1 VRRPGDGIEAA
12 TLRRAARAITGVL
25 ATLALVCGPLSTA
38 PAAQARPHEA
48 RKHRIEPHKA
58 PAPPPNSLPGIDVSH
73 HQNAIDWTQVA
84 GSGIRFA
91 IAKATEGT
99 GYIDPLFSTN
109 RADAMAAGITFGAY
123 HFARPDLHPFD
134 PVPEADHFVDTAQL
148 APGNILPVLDLERSG
163 NLSPAELT
171 DWVLQWLGR
180 VTERTGVHPIVYTS
194 PNGWKD
200 RMADTTA
207 IADAGYTVLWV
218 AHWGV
223 AAPTLPA
230 NDWQGNGWTIWQYS
244 NCGHVPGITGCVDLD
259 WFDGLDFAPIII
271 PSPDTVA
278 PIATIATPSGVVG
291 PVTVSFDEIVRGVSD
306 DSLSL
311 KLASSGVPVDATISC
326 ASKAGDQVNC
336 ATGKLIVAVLEA
348 NEPLVPG
355 QSYQVVV
362 NPAGT
367 IAPIVDR
374 GGNPASST
382 QADFAAPTLVEQA
395 SAAIRY
401 GWRTASSKDA
411 FGKSYVT
418 DHLSGSTASF
428 AFKGKSVT
436 WYTVAG
442 PAQGKA
448 SVWIDGHPKGTFNQ
462 YAPSTTFKVARSFRH
477 LAVGDHTITI
487 RVLGTEGAKAGT
499 DTQVAVDA
507 IEAGGKVVW
516 SPGLTFGWG
525 KAKNAA
531 ASRGDVA
538 VSDLAGSTATF
549 AFYGSGVDWGTAR
562 GRHQG
567 RAQIYVDGVLRKT
580 VDNYAGSPGVVV
592 RSITGLTPGL
602 HELRIVV
609 VGEARPAADGTQ
621 ISIDTFRVIA

>member
-1 VRRPGDGIEAA
+1 M
-12 TLRRAARAITGVL
+12 RRAARAITGVL
-25 ATLALVCGPLSTA
+25 AALAFAWGPLSTA
-38 PAAQARPHEA
+38 PAAAA
-48 RKHRIEPHKA
+48 ASRKAPGHRVESRRA

-99 GYIDPLFSTN
+99 GYADPLFSTN
-109 RADAMAAGITFGAY
+109 RAGAMTAGLTFGAY
-123 HFARPDLHPFD
+123 HFARPDLHPFNAI
-134 PVPEADHFVDTAQL
+134 PEADHFVDIAQL

-163 NLSPAELT
+163 DLSPSELT
-171 DWVLQWLGR
+171 GWVLQWLDH
-180 VTERTGVHPIVYTS
+180 VTKRTGVRPIVYTS

-230 NDWQGNGWTIWQYS
+230 NDWQGNGWTIWQHD
-244 NCGHVPGITGCVDLD
+244 NCGDVPGIIGCVDLD
-259 WFDGLDFAPIII
+259 WFNGLDFAPILI

-278 PIATIATPSGVVG
+278 PVATIATPSGVAG
-291 PVTVSFDEIVRGVSD
+291 PVTASFNEIVRGVSAE
-306 DSLSL
+306 SLSL
-311 KLASSGVPVDATISC
+311 RLASSGVPVDATITC
-326 ASKAGDQVNC
+326 ASKAGEQVDC
-336 ATGKLIVAVLEA
+336 ATGKLVVAVVKPDEL
-348 NEPLVPG
+348 LVPG

-362 NPAGT
+362 NAAGT
-367 IAPIVDR
+367 VTPIVDR
-374 GGNPASST
+374 GGNPATTVEAS
-382 QADFAAPTLVEQA
+382 FAAPTLVQQA

-401 GWRTASSKDA
+401 GWHTASSKKA
-411 FGKSYVT
+411 FGRSYVT
-418 DHLSGSTASF
+418 DHVSGATASF
-428 AFKGKSVT
+428 AFKGKTVT

-448 SVWIDGHPKGTFNQ
+448 SVWIDGHAKGTFNQ
-462 YAPSTTFKVARSFRH
+462 YAPSTSFKVARSFRH
-477 LAVGDHTITI
+477 LARGDHTITI
-487 RVLGTEGAKAGT
+487 RVLGSKGAKTAT

-507 IEAGGKVVW
+507 IGAGGRIIW
-516 SPGLTFGWG
+516 SPALTFGWG

-538 VSDLAGSTATF
+538 VSDLPGSAAAFT
-549 AFYGSGVDWGTAR
+549 FYGTGVDWQTAR
-562 GRHQG
+562 GPHQG
-567 RAQIYVDGVLRKT
+567 RAQIYVDGVLSKT
-580 VDNYAGSPGVVV
+580 VDNYAGRPTVVV
-592 RSITGLTPGL
+592 RSIGGLTLGM

-609 VGEARPAADGTQ
+609 LGQARPAADGTQ
-621 ISIDTFRVIA
+621 ISIDTFTVIP

>member
-1 VRRPGDGIEAA
+1 MRCPGDGTEAA
-12 TLRRAARAITGVL
+12 TLRRAARATTGVL
-25 ATLALVCGPLSTA
+25 AALALAWGSLSTA
-38 PAAQARPHEA
+38 PTAKATPREA
-48 RKHRIEPHKA
+48 PSHRVESRKA

-73 HQNAIDWTQVA
+73 HQNAIDWAQVA

-91 IAKATEGT
+91 IAKASEGT
-99 GYIDPLFSTN
+99 GYVDPLFSTN

-123 HFARPDLHPFD
+123 HFARPDLHPFN

-163 NLSPAELT
+163 ELSPAELT
-171 DWVLQWLGR
+171 DWVLQWLDR
-180 VTERTGVHPIVYTS
+180 VTERTGVRPIVYTS

-244 NCGHVPGITGCVDLD
+244 NCGHVPGISGCVDLD
-259 WFDGLDFAPIII
+259 WFDGLDFAPILI

-291 PVTVSFDEIVRGVSD
+291 PVTVSFDEIVRGVSAE
-306 DSLSL
+306 SLSL
-311 KLASSGVPVDATISC
+311 RLSSSGVPVDATITC
-326 ASKAGDQVNC
+326 ASKAGEQVDC
-336 ATGKLIVAVLEA
+336 ATGKLVVAVLEPD
-348 NEPLVPG
+348 EPLVPG
-355 QSYQVVV
+355 LSYQVVV

-367 IAPIVDR
+367 VGPIVDR
-374 GGNPASST
+374 GGNPAAT
-382 QADFAAPTLVEQA
+382 VQADFAAPTQVEQA
-395 SAAIRY
+395 SPAIRY
-401 GWRTASSKDA
+401 GWRTTSSTHA
-411 FGKSYVT
+411 FGRSFAT
-418 DHLSGSTASF
+418 DHVPGATASF
-428 AFKGKSVT
+428 AFTGKTVT
-436 WYTVAG
+436 WYTVTG

-448 SVWIDGHPKGTFNQ
+448 SVWIDGHAKGTFNQ
-462 YAPSTTFKVARSFRH
+462 YAPSTSFKVARSFRH
-477 LAVGDHTITI
+477 LASGDHTITI
-487 RVLGTEGAKAGT
+487 RALGTKGAKTAT

-516 SPGLTFGWG
+516 SPALTFGWG

-531 ASRGDVA
+531 ASGGDVA
-538 VSDLAGSTATF
+538 VSDLPGSTATF
-549 AFYGSGVDWGTAR
+549 AFYGTGVDWQTAR
-562 GRHQG
+562 GPHQG
-567 RAQIYVDGVLRKT
+567 RAEIYVDGALRKT
-580 VDNYAGSPGVVV
+580 VDNYAGSPAVVV
-592 RSITGLTPGL
+592 RSITGLTLGM

-609 VGEARPAADGTQ
+609 LGQARPAADGSQ
-621 ISIDTFRVIA
+621 ISIDTFTVIP